1 MLGGLGRTN
10 SNVADSVINK
20 YIFAQ
25 STHSACFPQTVMSF
39 NGISH
44 NVRPDQHSDLWGIDA
59 LEMNLG
65 ETGALQVRPRRSGD
79 PASIHEVVPQ
89 TLQHMLEEV
98 GPGGRI

>member
-1 MLGGLGRTN
+1 
-10 SNVADSVINK
+10 
-20 YIFAQ
+20 
-25 STHSACFPQTVMSF
+25 MSF

-59 LEMNLG
+59 LEMHLG
-65 ETGALQVRPRRSGD
+65 ETGSLQVRPRRSGD

-98 GPGGRI
+98 GPGGRSWDHVLQKVEGATLEPNTGCITAAGMKKYFS